1 VKPDHE
7 ATVYAGRRFSVTR
20 ERWGSREREIV
31 EAPDVVVVLAVDR
44 EGLVTLVRQL
54 REAVRRRLLELPAG
68 VVEEGEELLAT
79 ARRELVEETGLHGG
93 QWRAAVSWW
102 STPGFCRER
111 VHLFIAEDVEQGV
124 AAPADDEQIEV
135 ERWSLAD
142 VQERLGEIED
152 SKTIIGLQ
160 LYLSEVSQSGPDPRE

>member
-1 VKPDHE
+1 
-7 ATVYAGRRFSVTR
+7 
-20 ERWGSREREIV
+20 
-31 EAPDVVVVLAVDR
+31 
-44 EGLVTLVRQL
+44 
-54 REAVRRRLLELPAG
+54 
-68 VVEEGEELLAT
+68 
-79 ARRELVEETGLHGG
+79 LHGG